1 VKLTVLGCSGTY
13 PGPKSACSS
22 YLIESQGFRLVLDAG
37 NGSFGELQ
45 KHCDLR
51 DIDAVLLSHLHAD
64 HCLELIPNTYVRRY
78 HPAGPQPRLP
88 VYGPTGTQERLC
100 RAFDDWPA
108 DSLSDV
114 YDFRPVVPGVLDIG
128 PFRVDLTRVAH
139 PVEAYGT
146 RLTADGRS
154 LTYSGDTSECDD
166 LIRLA
171 TGTDLFLCESA
182 FLDRPDNPPGVHM
195 CGREAGEH
203 ATKAGVGRLVLTHL
217 VPWGNAERSE
227 EEASGAFSG
236 PLERA
241 ATGRVYEV

>member
-22 YLIESQGFRLVLDAG
+22 YLLESDGFRLVLDAG

-45 KHCDLR
+45 NHCDLR

-64 HCLELIPNTYVRRY
+64 HCLELIPNTYARRF
-78 HPAGPQPRLP
+78 HPAGPQPPLP
-88 VYGPTGTQERLC
+88 VYGPTGTQQRLC

-108 DSLSDV
+108 DSLADV
-114 YDFRPVVPGVLDIG
+114 YEFHELSPGAMDIG

-146 RLTADGRS
+146 RLTAGGRS
-154 LTYSGDTSECDD
+154 LTYSGDTSECED

-217 VPWGNAERSE
+217 VPWGDAERSE
-227 EEASGAFSG
+227 EEAAGAFGG

-241 ATGRVYEV
+241 ARGRVYEV